1 MFPFYVCGTRGD
13 VNVIADKAPDKIQ
26 KTIFAQTI
34 PYLHVNSYQP
44 EAAHNQTKDNEIKPV
59 TMYPS

>member
-26 KTIFAQTI
+26 NTVFAHTVSF
-34 PYLHVNSYQP
+34 LLVNSYQP
-44 EAAHNQTKDNEIKPV
+44 AAAHTQK
-59 TMYPS
+59 TMT